1 MISVLASILSRQN
14 WQKFKNNLHVKS
26 TSFYQC
32 LIDFYVL
39 GNKPLT
45 LPEAGARQK
54 KIVILLHSLYNKH
67 NEIVHNSISD
77 YLQRY
82 DVVAREVVMECRLD
96 AGYRAGLCFHLDPRH
111 AVTVRV

>member
-67 NEIVHNSISD
+67 NEIVHNSMSD
-77 YLQRY
+77 YLLRY
-82 DVVAREVVMECRLD
+82 VV
-96 AGYRAGLCFHLDPRH
+96 
-111 AVTVRV
+111 